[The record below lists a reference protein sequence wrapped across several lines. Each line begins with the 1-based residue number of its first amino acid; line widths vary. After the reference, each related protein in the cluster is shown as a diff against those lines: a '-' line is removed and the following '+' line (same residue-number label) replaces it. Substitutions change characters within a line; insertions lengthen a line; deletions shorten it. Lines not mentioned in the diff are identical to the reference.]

1 MLSKQRLARRSSW
14 RKSLACTGRLETP
27 LRNCCHAIC
36 GPVTVK
42 SHCTCQQ
49 HRFADL
55 LSFVPDVLPRRL
67 SQNRSAEVYSGMHG
81 RAIERRVQ
89 DAGRE
94 RKKPHVSAPSREPL
108 LLLSSV
114 SHQSLAQLPFC
125 DSLLLVNKYFYHGK
139 LHF

>member
-1 MLSKQRLARRSSW
+1 MLSQQRLARRSSW
-14 RKSLACTGRLETP
+14 RKSLARTGRLETP
-27 LRNCCHAIC
+27 LRNPCRAVC
-36 GPVTVK
+36 GLATVEP
-42 SHCTCQQ
+42 HCLCQQ

-67 SQNRSAEVYSGMHG
+67 SQNGSAEVYSGVHG
-81 RAIERRVQ
+81 RAVERRVQ
-89 DAGRE
+89 DSGRE
-94 RKKPHVSAPSREPL
+94 RKKPHVSTPSREPL